1 MRLSW
6 EKLGPREEE
15 RVLAGKVAGVL
26 WLLALP
32 MVFVGLLLPGS
43 VRDHW
48 EIVASITLPAGIWGV
63 ACLLIPWERVN
74 TPLPFHVP
82 SIFALPYIALLVALT
97 GVMRSPFTLTLL
109 MLLAFCAY
117 FFPARTAIPYI
128 AGCLAVQAMPLVY
141 DPAALDKGLLGQV
154 WVAFFVYASVGGVLM
169 IGKQQLLA
177 LRDAA
182 HELSL
187 KDSLTGLANRRALT
201 DLLAT
206 FDGGTRRSDA
216 LGLLL
221 IDLDDFKEANTL
233 HGLPGG
239 DKVLCAVA
247 QTLQS
252 LSRKDDLVVR
262 LGGDEFAIA
271 VRDIGRAGMERLAE
285 RVVEQVREA
294 GIELGLPGFHL
305 SASAGWA
312 LYPEHA
318 DSVQELMTT
327 ADLSLRTAKMRGKNC
342 VQAPV
347 DWPQERE
354 SLEAP
359 SV

>member
-1 MRLSW
+1 V
-6 EKLGPREEE
+6 GPREDE

-26 WLLALP
+26 WLLAPP
-32 MVFVGLLLPGS
+32 MVFFGVLLPGS
-43 VRDHW
+43 IRDHW
-48 EIVASITLPAGIWGV
+48 EVVALSTLPGGIWGG
-63 ACLLIPWERVN
+63 ACLLIPWERIKS
-74 TPLPFHVP
+74 PLFFHLP
-82 SIFALPYIALLVALT
+82 TILALPYIAFLVSLT
-97 GVMRSPFTLTLL
+97 GVMRSPFALTLL

-128 AGCLAVQAMPLVY
+128 IGCLAVQAAPLAY
-141 DPAALDKGLLGQV
+141 DSAALDKGLLGQV
-154 WVAFFVYASVGGVLM
+154 WVALFVYASVGGVLM

-201 DLLAT
+201 DLFAA
-206 FDGGTRRSDA
+206 FDGGTRRSDT

-247 QTLQS
+247 ETLQS
-252 LSRKDDLVVR
+252 LRRKDDLIVR

-271 VRDIGRAGMERLAE
+271 ARDVSGPGMERLAE
-285 RVVEQVREA
+285 RVVEEVREA
-294 GIELGLPGFHL
+294 GMDLPLPGFHL
-305 SASAGWA
+305 SASVGWA

-327 ADLSLRTAKMRGKNC
+327 TDLSLRGAKIKGKNC

-347 DWPQERE
+347 NWRRERE
-354 SLEAP
+354 SLDAP
-359 SV
+359 TS